1 MEFNKL
7 LIGEPMPRLAL
18 WGDQAAGALAYLLS
32 ASGLDVRRPERNGD
46 KVQIDFFSQT
56 NEGGA
61 GSLRHFIF
69 SLMAEKFYSE
79 EEIKKMHSEIMES
92 TKRVGV
98 VCLTPIGRRGDGQY

>member
-32 ASGLDVRRPERNGD
+32 ACGLDVRRPERNGD
-46 KVQIDFFSQT
+46 KVQIDFYLQT
-56 NEGGA
+56 NEGGS

-69 SLMAEKFYSE
+69 SLMAEKFYYE
-79 EEIKKMHSEIMES
+79 EEIKKMYWEIMES
-92 TKRVGV
+92 AKRVGV
-98 VCLTPIGRRGDGQY
+98 VCLSGVQRDYGEH